1 MSRRPA
7 RLALRCALPLLLACS
22 TAFADDDQQ
31 RVAREMIQALDAY
44 AVYKMGQ
51 FEEAY
56 ARFLKLAEAGNRQG
70 MLNTGNM
77 LAAGLGVTQNHAE
90 ALKWYRRAAEA
101 GDPIGI
107 YEVGKAHEQGLGV
120 VADREA
126 ALDWYRRAA
135 DLDSVDAQWALGKHL
150 YDQGERLAGLSWIRT
165 AAFEGGSPEARAFL
179 DALEGTGKLA
189 TTPGEAEQR
198 AVLETLAAIDAAAQR
213 KDASGIVAALQ
224 EDASIRVRL
233 PDTSAWQTL
242 SRTELAA
249 LWQATFDQVEGY
261 RYERAQPEL
270 LAADGGVLAVSR
282 ISEQLESAGE
292 VEELVIHES
301 ALLHIVDGK
310 AQVHSL
316 RMDIRRNE

>member
-22 TAFADDDQQ
+22 TPFADGDQQ

-56 ARFLKLAEAGNRQG
+56 ARFSKLAEAGNRQG

-101 GDPIGI
+101 GDPIGMS
-107 YEVGKAHEQGLGV
+107 EVGKAYELGLGV
-120 VADREA
+120 TVDREA

-150 YDQGERLAGLSWIRT
+150 YNQGEQLAGLSWIRT
-165 AAFEGGSPEARAFL
+165 AALEGGCPEARTFL
-179 DALEGTGKLA
+179 DTLEGSGKM
-189 TTPGEAEQR
+189 TTKPGASEQR

-213 KDASGIVAALQ
+213 KDASGIVAALK

-233 PDTSAWQTL
+233 PDSPTWQTL
-242 SRTELAA
+242 TRTELAA
-249 LWQATFDQVEGY
+249 LWQATFAKVAGY

-270 LAADGGVLAVSR
+270 LAAAGGVLAVSR

-292 VEELVIHES
+292 TKELLILEN
-301 ALLHIVDGK
+301 ALLHMVDGK
-310 AQVHSL
+310 PFIHSL
-316 RMDIRRNE
+316 RLDIRHGE

>member
-1 MSRRPA
+1 MPRRPA
-7 RLALRCALPLLLACS
+7 RLALRSTLSLLLACS
-22 TAFADDDQQ
+22 SAFAADDQQ

-90 ALKWYRRAAEA
+90 ALKWYRRATEA
-101 GDPIGI
+101 GDPIGT
-107 YEVGKAHEQGLGV
+107 YEVGKAYEQGLGV

-126 ALDWYRRAA
+126 ALDWYRLAA
-135 DLDSVDAQWALGKHL
+135 ELDSTDAQWALGKHL

-179 DALEGTGKLA
+179 DVLEGAGKLA
-189 TTPGEAEQR
+189 TTPGEAEQS
-198 AVLETLAAIDAAAQR
+198 AVLATLAAIDAAAQR
-213 KDASGIVAALQ
+213 KDAAGIVAALQ
-224 EDASIRVRL
+224 EHASIRVRL
-233 PDTSAWQTL
+233 PDTSTWQTL

-282 ISEQLESAGE
+282 IGEQLESAGE
-292 VEELVIHES
+292 VEELVIHEN
-301 ALLHIVDGK
+301 ALLRIVDGT
-310 AQVHSL
+310 AIIHSL
-316 RMDIRRNE
+316 RLDIRRNE

>member
-1 MSRRPA
+1 MRPSAGPHDRAVRQLQRIVIARRV
-7 RLALRCALPLLLACS
+7 
-22 TAFADDDQQ
+22 DD
-31 RVAREMIQALDAY
+31 AAKL
-44 AVYKMGQ
+44 
-51 FEEAY
+51 EEAY

-77 LAAGLGVTQNHAE
+77 LAAGLGVTQSHAE
-90 ALKWYRRAAEA
+90 ALKWYRHAAEA
-101 GDPIGI
+101 GDPIGM
-107 YEVGKAHEQGLGV
+107 YEVGKAYEQGLGV
-120 VADREA
+120 TADREA

-179 DALEGTGKLA
+179 NALEGAGKLA
-189 TTPGEAEQR
+189 TTPGKAEQR

-213 KDASGIVAALQ
+213 KGASGIVAALQ
-224 EDASIRVRL
+224 EDASIRVRM

-249 LWQATFDQVEGY
+249 LWQATFDKVEGY

-292 VEELVIHES
+292 VEQLVIHEN
-301 ALLHIVDGK
+301 ALLRIVDGT
-310 AQVHSL
+310 AIVHSL
-316 RMDIRRNE
+316 RLDIRRNE